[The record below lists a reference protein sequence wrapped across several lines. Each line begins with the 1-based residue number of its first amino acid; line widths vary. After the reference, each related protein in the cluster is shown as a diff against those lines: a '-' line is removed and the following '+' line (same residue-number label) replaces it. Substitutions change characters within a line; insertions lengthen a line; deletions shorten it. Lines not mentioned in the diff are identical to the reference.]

1 MFSIKSTI
9 FLNGIVGQMDQL
21 IAHIVKVEGI
31 GRCSDVALAVPVS
44 SHLPMKSCYDHVMP
58 DIELPPFVKQRV
70 LYILLDDIS
79 LWISIRVFLLFFKDI
94 DKSIYLINNH
104 NPIASIGHLSR
115 FNDPNITYLLL
126 PINRFF
132 IFLTL
137 LVFKGLQ
144 SFKLSCKFGKF
155 LICNPFS
162 NMKGQRNHLKHIFL
176 FQVIISF

>member
-1 MFSIKSTI
+1 MVRKTDFIIRVVLVQIFLKLKVRKLVSFLMFSIKSTI

-79 LWISIRVFLLFFKDI
+79 L
-94 DKSIYLINNH
+94 
-104 NPIASIGHLSR
+104 
-115 FNDPNITYLLL
+115 
-126 PINRFF
+126 
-132 IFLTL
+132 
-137 LVFKGLQ
+137 
-144 SFKLSCKFGKF
+144 
-155 LICNPFS
+155 
-162 NMKGQRNHLKHIFL
+162 
-176 FQVIISF
+176 